1 MEELLQRLNDL
12 EIRFTYQEEVVEELN
27 QVVTACNLEI
37 QRLNRDNGRLREMM
51 RSLAPEM
58 SESPD
63 E

>member
-1 MEELLQRLNDL
+1 MEELVKRLNEL

-37 QRLNRDNGRLREMM
+37 QRLSRDNGRLKEMM
-51 RSLAPEM
+51 NSLAPEL